1 MASFG
6 YTDMHI
12 TPATRADIPV
22 LTRLLNELFTQ
33 EEEFSPDP
41 VLQTRGLEMI
51 LAQPQQGILLVAR
64 EEGMPIG
71 MLSLLYTVSPA
82 LGARVALLEDFVVTK
97 AARGQGVGSALLA
110 SAIGHARA
118 AGCQRITLLTDG
130 DNQGAQALYAR
141 HGFRASDMLPM
152 RLGIC

>member
-1 MASFG
+1 MQ
-6 YTDMHI
+6 I
-12 TPATRADIPV
+12 TTATHADIPA
-22 LTRLLNELFTQ
+22 LCHLLGELFDQ
-33 EEEFSPDP
+33 ECEFSPDP
-41 VLQTRGLEMI
+41 ALQARGLEML

-64 EEGMPIG
+64 EEGGLIG
-71 MLSLLYTVSPA
+71 MLSLLYTVSTA
-82 LGARVALLEDFVVTK
+82 LGARVALLEDFVVNK

-110 SAIGHARA
+110 SAIDHARA

-130 DNQGAQALYAR
+130 DNQAAQALYAR